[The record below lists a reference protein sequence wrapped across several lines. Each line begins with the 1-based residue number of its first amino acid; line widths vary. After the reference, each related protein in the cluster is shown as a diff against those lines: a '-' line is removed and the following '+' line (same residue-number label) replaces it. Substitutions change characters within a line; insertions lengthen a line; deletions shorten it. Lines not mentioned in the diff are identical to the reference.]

1 LLYKYRRMCK
11 YPVPDITHTAHD
23 IQLETWNY
31 ND

>member
-1 LLYKYRRMCK
+1 MCK